1 MLSKTEDDDD
11 DGVFNDNGG
20 DDDNDDDDGDVENED
35 DDDDNDD
42 DGGVNVDD
50 EGNFVDDVTAN
61 ECVSNIKHLIGETRC
76 FLKHKTL
83 EVGEEITFTFCTT
96 TSEIMHSFIRN
107 NNFMNTRPNNIH
119 GS

>member
-11 DGVFNDNGG
+11 DGGFNDNGG
-20 DDDNDDDDGDVENED
+20 GD

-61 ECVSNIKHLIGETRC
+61 ECVSNIKHLIGETRLC
-76 FLKHKTL
+76 ILKRNTL
-83 EVGEEITFTFCTT
+83 QVQQQT
-96 TSEIMHSFIRN
+96 
-107 NNFMNTRPNNIH
+107 
-119 GS
+119 

>member
-11 DGVFNDNGG
+11 DGGFNDNGG

-35 DDDDNDD
+35 DDDDNND

-61 ECVSNIKHLIGETRC
+61 ECVSNIKHLIGETRLC
-76 FLKHKTL
+76 ILKRNTL
-83 EVGEEITFTFCTT
+83 QVQQQT
-96 TSEIMHSFIRN
+96 
-107 NNFMNTRPNNIH
+107 
-119 GS
+119 

>member
-11 DGVFNDNGG
+11 DGGFNDNGG
-20 DDDNDDDDGDVENED
+20 DDDNDDDDDGDVENEDD

-61 ECVSNIKHLIGETRC
+61 ECVSNIKHLIGETRLC
-76 FLKHKTL
+76 ILKRNTL
-83 EVGEEITFTFCTT
+83 QVQQQT
-96 TSEIMHSFIRN
+96 
-107 NNFMNTRPNNIH
+107 
-119 GS
+119 